1 MIWHWKIPETL
12 ARKFKE
18 QFKQL
23 SVHFYFVPF
32 FSKTGVSILS
42 FKCDIC
48 DHVFSRP
55 WCLSYLKRYFQRH
68 QWNVFFFRDQI
79 TQILF
84 FWGECQFGI
93 NQRSQFDRKYV
104 TKIYFAVEI
113 CGRCL
118 LNVKKCFQNLLLGLK
133 TLIFFCCYYEISK
146 VT

>member
-1 MIWHWKIPETL
+1 MIWHWKIAETL

-23 SVHFYFVPF
+23 SVQFYFVPF
-32 FSKTGVSILS
+32 FWKSGVLILS

-55 WCLSYLKRYFQRH
+55 CCLSYVKRYFQRH
-68 QWNVFFFRDQI
+68 QWNVFLSESNNSDSV
-79 TQILF
+79 F
-84 FWGECQFGI
+84 FWECQFGI
-93 NQRSQFDRKYV
+93 DQRSQFDKKHV

-113 CGRCL
+113 WGRCL

-133 TLIFFCCYYEISK
+133 TLIFFCCYYEIPK

>member
-1 MIWHWKIPETL
+1 MIWHWKIAETL

-18 QFKQL
+18 QFKKL

-32 FSKTGVSILS
+32 FWKSGVLILS

-55 WCLSYLKRYFQRH
+55 CCLSYVKRYFQRH
-68 QWNVFFFRDQI
+68 QWNVFLSESNNSDSV
-79 TQILF
+79 F
-84 FWGECQFGI
+84 FWECQFGI
-93 NQRSQFDRKYV
+93 DQRSQFDKKHV

-113 CGRCL
+113 WGRCL

-133 TLIFFCCYYEISK
+133 TLIFFCCYYEIPK